1 MTTPTAINQTSQVEP
16 QRAEKNSNFLLNG
29 THRIKGEAIIEVDSL
44 SFSIKNNA
52 ILKNLNFTVGSGEIY
67 ALLGGNGA
75 GKSTTLKT
83 LLGFNKPTKGSVKG
97 VLLTSPRN

>member
-1 MTTPTAINQTSQVEP
+1 MTTHVPVNNTPNNDSTI
-16 QRAEKNSNFLLNG
+16 AELSNAQKNDNNSA
-29 THRIKGEAIIEVDSL
+29 TQKAIIEVDSL

-52 ILKNLNFTVGSGEIY
+52 ILKNLNFTVGSGEVY

-83 LLGFNKPTKGSVKG
+83 LLRFNKPTQGSAKVAGK
-97 VLLTSPRN
+97 

>member
-1 MTTPTAINQTSQVEP
+1 MSTPTAVNQTSPKESPRVE
-16 QRAEKNSNFLLNG
+16 QTRNEALN
-29 THRIKGEAIIEVDSL
+29 TTQAVKSEAIIEVDSL

-52 ILKNLNFTVGSGEIY
+52 ILKNLNFSVGSGEIY

-83 LLGFNKPTKGSVKG
+83 LLGFNNQRKA
-97 VLLTSPRN
+97 L